1 MVLGDSTLERVP
13 NTKCECTFSI
23 LHWGFLKAQVMMV
36 IVCHSGIDQQ
46 PSITDGPGYFK
57 KPSKNL
63 RLSCKKQGGGEP
75 SHFHGRLF
83 DVFKLR
89 ESVVSIPKPGH

>member
-57 KPSKNL
+57 KPLKEPAVIMQEAG
-63 RLSCKKQGGGEP
+63 RGGTQSFSWP
-75 SHFHGRLF
+75 
-83 DVFKLR
+83 V
-89 ESVVSIPKPGH
+89 I